1 MPDVR
6 IQDTLSGQTRELEP
20 REPDQVG
27 IYACGPT
34 VYGRIHIGNARPFV
48 IFTLLRRFLE
58 HEGLDARLV
67 INVTDINDKI
77 YDAARQAGRPS
88 AEYAEEMTRAYIAD
102 TDALGL
108 GRPDAEPLASETIPE
123 IVSLIEALISSGHAY
138 QANGDVYFRVRSFEG
153 YGKLS
158 NRDPG
163 EMDQGEEAG
172 TASLKEDPLD
182 FALWKG
188 HKEGEDTS
196 WPSPWGDGRP
206 GWHIECSAMS
216 EKELGADF
224 AVHGGG
230 IDLVFPH
237 HENEIAQ
244 TEAARGVPLAEIW
257 MHNGMV
263 QLDEE
268 KMSKSVGNIFQLS
281 EAIDRYGGPAV
292 VAYLAS
298 GHYRQP
304 LAFSDEQLQDAA
316 RRLERIRNYLRDAPS
331 GDPDPFV
338 TEKRQ
343 AFLDALADDFNTPA
357 GVRLPLRDHRRG
369 EQAPALRCPAGAGGA
384 ALPARARIAG
394 GRGGRSTSRGP
405 GAAGRTR
412 GGARGQGLRSGR
424 CSSQSAERHGLGG
437 PRRGGRRPARAPSL
451 VPEREW
457 IYGRRP
463 VEEAG
468 GGRRRVHRIW
478 RAPETDSRGARAP
491 LRVSGPPGRG
501 G

>member
-1 MPDVR
+1 VAQIR
-6 IQDTLSGQTRELEP
+6 IHDTLSGQVRELEP
-20 REPDQVG
+20 REPGEVG

-48 IFTLLRRFLE
+48 IFTLLKRFLA
-58 HEGLDARLV
+58 HQGLDATLV

-77 YDAARQAGRPS
+77 YDAARDASRPS
-88 AEYAEEMTRAYIAD
+88 AEYAEEMTAAYIAD

-108 GRPDAEPLASETIPE
+108 GRPDAEPLASETIAE
-123 IVSLIEALISSGHAY
+123 IVGLIEALIDGGHAY
-138 QANGDVYFRVRSFEG
+138 VANGDVYFRVRSFDA

-158 NRDPG
+158 NRDPA

-188 HKEGEDTS
+188 RKEAEDSS

-216 EKELGADF
+216 EKELGPDF
-224 AVHGGG
+224 AIHGGG

-244 TEAARGVPLAEIW
+244 TEAARGLPLARVW

-263 QLDEE
+263 QIDEE

-281 EAIDRYGGPAV
+281 EAIEGYGGQTV

-304 LAFSDEQLQDAA
+304 LAFSDEQLEEAAA
-316 RRLERIRNYLRDAPS
+316 RVERIRNYFRDAP
-331 GDPDPFV
+331 GGEPDHFLL
-338 TEKRQ
+338 EKRA
-343 AFLDALADDFNTPA
+343 AFLDALADDFNTPQA
-357 GVRLPLRDHRRG
+357 FAVLFEIVAEGNKRELPGAREVLTELLPLLGLDSLLAEDETIPEEAERLLAER
-369 EQAPALRCPAGAGGA
+369 QAAREAKDFDRADALRDELSELGWEVRDGAE
-384 ALPARARIAG
+384 
-394 GRGGRSTSRGP
+394 
-405 GAAGRTR
+405 
-412 GGARGQGLRSGR
+412 GAR
-424 CSSQSAERHGLGG
+424 
-437 PRRGGRRPARAPSL
+437 L
-451 VPEREW
+451 V
-457 IYGRRP
+457 
-463 VEEAG
+463 
-468 GGRRRVHRIW
+468 RRR
-478 RAPETDSRGARAP
+478 
-491 LRVSGPPGRG
+491 
-501 G
+501 

>member
-1 MPDVR
+1 MRPPSANSIRTVADVC
-6 IQDTLSGQTRELEP
+6 IQDTLSGQTRRLQP
-20 REPDQVG
+20 RESGQVG

-48 IFTLLRRFLE
+48 IFSLLKRFLE
-58 HEGLDARLV
+58 HEGLDAKLV

-77 YDAARQAGRPS
+77 YDAAREAGQPS
-88 AEYAEEMTRAYIAD
+88 AEYAAEMTAAYIAD

-108 GRPDAEPLASETIPE
+108 GRPDAEPLASETISE
-123 IVSLIEALISSGHAY
+123 IVSLIEALIEGGHAY

-158 NRDPG
+158 NRDTD

-172 TASLKEDPLD
+172 TASLKESPLD

-188 HKEGEDTS
+188 QKEGEDTS

-216 EKELGADF
+216 EKELGPDF
-224 AVHGGG
+224 AIHGGG

-244 TEAARGVPLAEIW
+244 TEAARGLPLAEIW

-281 EAIDRYGGPAV
+281 EAIERYGGQTV

-304 LAFSDEQLQDAA
+304 LAFSDDQLTEAAA
-316 RRLERIRNYLRDAPS
+316 RVDRIRNYLRDAP
-331 GDPDPFV
+331 GGEPDPFLV
-338 TEKRQ
+338 ERRK
-343 AFLDALADDFNTPA
+343 AFLDALGDDFNTPQAFAVLFEIVAEGNRRELA
-357 GVRLPLRDHRRG
+357 GARPALEELLPLLGLDSLLADEDG
-369 EQAPALRCPAGAGGA
+369 APAEAEELLAKRQEARAAKDFDRADALRDQLAEMGWEVRDEAGGA
-384 ALPARARIAG
+384 RLVR
-394 GRGGRSTSRGP
+394 
-405 GAAGRTR
+405 
-412 GGARGQGLRSGR
+412 
-424 CSSQSAERHGLGG
+424 RH
-437 PRRGGRRPARAPSL
+437 
-451 VPEREW
+451 
-457 IYGRRP
+457 
-463 VEEAG
+463 
-468 GGRRRVHRIW
+468 
-478 RAPETDSRGARAP
+478 
-491 LRVSGPPGRG
+491 
-501 G
+501 